1 MNTLGKSAENRKL
14 PASYNHSASQ
24 KDRKLGARKEKRF
37 ELWLKNSQF
46 FPDKSFDKTT
56 GWNEMDYVSDCKT
69 IYIELKGR
77 RCNKYDYDT
86 TMIGH
91 NKYIKA
97 RKLIMKG
104 FKVYFF
110 FSFRDRVCFY
120 PVPIMLPSA
129 VDIRDGGTWRRGCDE
144 VKKHLYIPV
153 GLLYDVKDFPS
164 IRYFNEFLLNR
175 DYEETEFKKLL
186 TEKKTLVNVKC

>member
-1 MNTLGKSAENRKL
+1 MNTLGITAENRKL
-14 PASYNHSASQ
+14 PASYNNVVSK
-24 KDRKLGARKEKRF
+24 KDRKLGRKKENRF
-37 ELWLKNSQF
+37 EIWLKKSQF
-46 FPDKSFDKTT
+46 FPDTSFDKTT
-56 GWNEMDYVSDCKT
+56 GWNEMDYVNEDKT

-110 FSFRDRVCFY
+110 
-120 PVPIMLPSA
+120 L
-129 VDIRDGGTWRRGCDE
+129 
-144 VKKHLYIPV
+144 
-153 GLLYDVKDFPS
+153 
-164 IRYFNEFLLNR
+164 FL
-175 DYEETEFKKLL
+175 
-186 TEKKTLVNVKC
+186 